1 MDEPFSALDVL
12 TAESLRSEVYGLW
25 TRGDLGLQGMLLIT
39 HLIEEAVFLGDRIV
53 IMGTNPGTIRELL
66 TNPLPHPREYRDP
79 AFIALVDRIHAAI
92 IAIHLPDAPAVKA
105 ERPPRPHLEPLP
117 YAQVGEIVGLLEV
130 VHDQGDRTN
139 LFALASRLRLEFG
152 LAILAVKAAE
162 VLDLAETPR
171 QEVLLTPLGR
181 AFVAADPNER
191 KRLFHRQLRAIPT
204 FAYLADMLRRAP
216 SRRAHG
222 ESLRDDHLVG
232 ALRGTA
238 RLRSRCPG
246 SVSRCRKHGDRG
258 RPAVTSEPPR
268 PGAHGSNAHHRT
280 ASRDSGDSPADSHV
294 QCVDRRAPPDRPC
307 RAHRRGGGAG
317 AAVERAPSPDRRD

>member
-1 MDEPFSALDVL
+1 M
-12 TAESLRSEVYGLW
+12 
-25 TRGDLGLQGMLLIT
+25 
-39 HLIEEAVFLGDRIV
+39 
-53 IMGTNPGTIRELL
+53 
-66 TNPLPHPREYRDP
+66 
-79 AFIALVDRIHAAI
+79 
-92 IAIHLPDAPAVKA
+92 KA

-216 SRRAHG
+216 GMRLPAEIIEEELAMHLPG
-222 ESLRDDHLVG
+222 EPTESLFETIISWGRYGELLGYDPDAREVYLDVESTATEG
-232 ALRGTA
+232 A
-238 RLRSRCPG
+238 
-246 SVSRCRKHGDRG
+246 
-258 RPAVTSEPPR
+258 RP
-268 PGAHGSNAHHRT
+268 
-280 ASRDSGDSPADSHV
+280 
-294 QCVDRRAPPDRPC
+294 
-307 RAHRRGGGAG
+307 
-317 AAVERAPSPDRRD
+317 